1 MTGGAMRQVSAVV
14 VHHRTPDETRLAVR
28 SLLASQQRLERI
40 VIVNNDA
47 ADDDGR
53 FLGALRRDV
62 VWLPAGHNLGFAGGV
77 NLGIRAS
84 LDAGADAVLLVN
96 SDASV
101 APDCLTVLDAAL
113 RDRPAIGIVG
123 PLVLFNDPMDKV
135 DSMGLR
141 YHRSTGRLRH
151 LGHGLPLAAMSRM
164 GTNDVDAVSG
174 CLMLIRR
181 EVFERI
187 GFFDEEFFFGFEEIE
202 FCCRAHRQGFASAVA
217 GAAVA
222 YHEGSRSI
230 GRLSA
235 RRLYFAARNHLLLAY
250 KLAPNESAARRV
262 TRAVMI
268 AGLNTMHALKAP
280 GDTLPARLGAVARGT
295 ADYVAGRFG
304 PDRKSASN
312 G

>member
-1 MTGGAMRQVSAVV
+1 MTLAARRQVSAVV

-28 SLLASQQRLERI
+28 SLLASEQRLARI
-40 VIVNNDA
+40 AIVNNDTV
-47 ADDDGR
+47 DDGGR
-53 FLGALRRDV
+53 FLGELQKDV

-77 NLGIRAS
+77 NLGVRAS
-84 LDAGADAVLLVN
+84 LEAGADLVLLVN

-101 APDCLTVLDAAL
+101 APDCLTGLDAAL
-113 RDRPAIGIVG
+113 RDRPGIGIVG
-123 PLVLFNDPMDKV
+123 PLVLFKDQVERV

-141 YHRSTGRLRH
+141 YHQPTGRLRH
-151 LGHGLPLAAMSRM
+151 LGHGLPLAAVPRPR
-164 GTNDVDAVSG
+164 TTEVDAVSG

-181 EVFERI
+181 EVFEQT

-202 FCCRAHRQGFASAVA
+202 FCCRARRRGFGSVVA
-217 GAAVA
+217 NGAVA
-222 YHEGSRSI
+222 YHDGSRSI

-250 KLAPNESAARRV
+250 KLAPDEGAARRV

-268 AGLNTMHALKAP
+268 AGFNTVHAFTAP
-280 GDTLPARLGAVARGT
+280 GDTLPARLSAVARGT

-304 PDRKSASN
+304 PDRRPASK